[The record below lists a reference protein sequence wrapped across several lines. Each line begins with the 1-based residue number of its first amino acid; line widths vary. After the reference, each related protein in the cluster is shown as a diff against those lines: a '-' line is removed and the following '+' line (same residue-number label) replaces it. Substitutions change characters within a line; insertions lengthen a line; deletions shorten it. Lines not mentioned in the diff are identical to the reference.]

1 MHKGYYFPDR
11 FERIRRILSIHP
23 STCAFPLRR
32 VPDPPFFPSAPHSFT
47 YLSTASRFKLLFPL
61 CFRPSF
67 IRLVIRSRDISFLSL
82 SLSLSLCWF
91 FSLLNLPFGIISRL
105 EFFKSKL
112 VWLNDND
119 NRFHKIA
126 RPIKLVYKR
135 KKKYRQR
142 STRDIYFSNARST
155 RNHTFPLFSTTPSDI
170 HQHPLHNTLII
181 RSTPTRPDSI
191 EEIDR

>member
-32 VPDPPFFPSAPHSFT
+32 VPDPPFFPSAPRFSFT

-82 SLSLSLCWF
+82 SLSLSLLI
-91 FSLLNLPFGIISRL
+91 LLFVEFTVWNYLAFGIFQIKIS
-105 EFFKSKL
+105 
-112 VWLNDND
+112 
-119 NRFHKIA
+119 
-126 RPIKLVYKR
+126 
-135 KKKYRQR
+135 
-142 STRDIYFSNARST
+142 
-155 RNHTFPLFSTTPSDI
+155 
-170 HQHPLHNTLII
+170 LI
-181 RSTPTRPDSI
+181 
-191 EEIDR
+191 E

>member
-82 SLSLSLCWF
+82 SLSLSLLI
-91 FSLLNLPFGIISRL
+91 LLFVEFTVWNYLAFGIFNQNSFDWTIINL
-105 EFFKSKL
+105 T
-112 VWLNDND
+112 
-119 NRFHKIA
+119 FHKIA

-155 RNHTFPLFSTTPSDI
+155 RNHTLPLFSTTPSDI